1 VMESPRLNGIDNDG
15 QLRAACSGKPPCRQ
29 EMERLFRVA
38 DDYLLA
44 AVLLLLEPSRSLESM
59 TFRWLAA
66 AAT

>member
-1 VMESPRLNGIDNDG
+1 MPGRKWNV
-15 QLRAACSGKPPCRQ
+15 
-29 EMERLFRVA
+29 LFRVA

-44 AVLLLLEPSRSLESM
+44 AVLLLLEPSPIAESM